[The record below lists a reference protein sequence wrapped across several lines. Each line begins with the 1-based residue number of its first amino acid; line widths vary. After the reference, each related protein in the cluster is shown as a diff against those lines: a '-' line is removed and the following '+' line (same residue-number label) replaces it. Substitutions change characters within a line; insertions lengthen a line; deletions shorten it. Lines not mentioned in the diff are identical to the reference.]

1 MRIRNLHAI
10 GKIVETPFGFKAS
23 SVLDLRSAGLKDNL
37 FLIRCRNSLDNMTG
51 CAHCGYGPGILQFLN
66 ATELPDLPLAKPPV
80 RHSRRFMNT
89 ITRRDQSRGL
99 TLQDE
104 VNRLFEDNFTRERS
118 GHADLATWA
127 PPVDIYETEN
137 ELVVKAELPDFQDKD
152 IDVRITNNTLTIRG
166 ERKFEKDVKEENYLR
181 IERAHGSFMRSF
193 SLPNTVSSENIRAD
207 YRNGVLTLHMAK
219 REESKPKQIKVSVAA
234 NGK

>member
-1 MRIRNLHAI
+1 
-10 GKIVETPFGFKAS
+10 
-23 SVLDLRSAGLKDNL
+23 
-37 FLIRCRNSLDNMTG
+37 
-51 CAHCGYGPGILQFLN
+51 
-66 ATELPDLPLAKPPV
+66 
-80 RHSRRFMNT
+80 MNT
-89 ITRRDQSRGL
+89 ITRRDQPRGL

-166 ERKFEKDVKEENYLR
+166 ERKFEKDVKEDNYLR
-181 IERAHGSFMRSF
+181 IERAYGSFVRSF

-219 REESKPKQIKVSVAA
+219 REESKPKQIKISVST

>member
-1 MRIRNLHAI
+1 
-10 GKIVETPFGFKAS
+10 
-23 SVLDLRSAGLKDNL
+23 
-37 FLIRCRNSLDNMTG
+37 
-51 CAHCGYGPGILQFLN
+51 
-66 ATELPDLPLAKPPV
+66 
-80 RHSRRFMNT
+80 MNT

-118 GHADLATWA
+118 GHGDLATWA

-137 ELVVKAELPDFQDKD
+137 ELVVKAELPDVQDKD
-152 IDVRITNNTLTIRG
+152 IDVRITNNTLTISG

-181 IERAHGSFMRSF
+181 IERAYGSFLRSF

-219 REESKPKQIKVSVAA
+219 REESNPKQIKISVSA
-234 NGK
+234 NRK

>member
-1 MRIRNLHAI
+1 
-10 GKIVETPFGFKAS
+10 
-23 SVLDLRSAGLKDNL
+23 
-37 FLIRCRNSLDNMTG
+37 
-51 CAHCGYGPGILQFLN
+51 
-66 ATELPDLPLAKPPV
+66 
-80 RHSRRFMNT
+80 MNT

-118 GHADLATWA
+118 GHTDLATWA

-181 IERAHGSFMRSF
+181 IERAYGSFMRSF

-207 YRNGVLTLHMAK
+207 YRNGVLTLHLAK
-219 REESKPKQIKVSVAA
+219 REESKPKQIKISVST

>member
-1 MRIRNLHAI
+1 
-10 GKIVETPFGFKAS
+10 
-23 SVLDLRSAGLKDNL
+23 
-37 FLIRCRNSLDNMTG
+37 
-51 CAHCGYGPGILQFLN
+51 
-66 ATELPDLPLAKPPV
+66 
-80 RHSRRFMNT
+80 MNT

-166 ERKFEKDVKEENYLR
+166 ERKFEKDVKEDNYLR
-181 IERAHGSFMRSF
+181 IERAYGSFVRSF

-219 REESKPKQIKVSVAA
+219 REESKPKQIKISVSA